1 MKCRISAMILV
12 LSLLLSG
19 CSLFEGSYVSITPYE
34 QHTEHGK
41 TEAISAKNYYQ
52 LRVTL
57 QELVASGTESCVI
70 HIADY
75 DSQAIESNLQDVISF
90 IKNVYPIGAYA
101 VEDISYEVGV
111 RGGKPA
117 IALSIDYNRT
127 RSEIRKIQTVPNL
140 GQARGAIGDALKGFA
155 TVLVLEVQDYQ
166 DTDFQQIVEDYVE
179 TYPEYVIEAPSVSV
193 DIYGSGVSRVVELS
207 FSYQNSRDALRQ
219 MKTQVQQIFDSAELY
234 VSTDAQEKQKYSQ
247 LYSFLM
253 ERFDYT
259 LETSITPAYSLL
271 CHGVGDSRAFALTYA
286 AMCRRVGLDCRI
298 VTGTRDAEPWF
309 WNIVMDNDHYYH
321 VDLLRSSA
329 LGGYKEMLDREMV
342 GYVWDYSAY
351 PACVAPYTEPDTATA
366 EKTE

>member
-1 MKCRISAMILV
+1 MKYRITVLILV
-12 LSLLLSG
+12 MSLLLAG
-19 CSLFEGSYVSITPYE
+19 CSLFDGSYVSITPYE
-34 QHTEHGK
+34 QQKEHGRS
-41 TEAISAKNYYQ
+41 EAISARNYYQ
-52 LRVTL
+52 LRIAL
-57 QELVASGTESCVI
+57 QELVASGTESSII

-75 DSQAIESNLQDVISF
+75 DSQAVESNLEDVISF

-101 VEDISYEVGV
+101 VEDISYDVGI

-117 IALSIDYNRT
+117 IALTITYNRT

-140 GQARGAIGDALKGFA
+140 GRAETAIGEALKSFQ
-155 TVLVLEVQDYQ
+155 TVLVLEIQDYR
-166 DTDFQQIVEDYVE
+166 DDDFLQMVEDYVE
-179 TYPEYVIEAPSVSV
+179 TYPEFVIEVPSVAV
-193 DIYGSGVSRVVELS
+193 DIYGTGVSRVVELS

-234 VSTDAQEKQKYSQ
+234 ISREARDRQKYSQ

-286 AMCRRVGLDCRI
+286 SMCRRVGLDCRI
-298 VTGTRDAEPWF
+298 VTGTRDGEPWA
-309 WNIVMDNDHYYH
+309 WNIVMDNGHYYH
-321 VDLLRSSA
+321 VDLLRCSA
-329 LGGYKEMLDREMV
+329 LGGYREMVDREMA

-351 PACVAPYTEPDTATA
+351 PECAAPYVEPDA
-366 EKTE
+366 ETEAAE